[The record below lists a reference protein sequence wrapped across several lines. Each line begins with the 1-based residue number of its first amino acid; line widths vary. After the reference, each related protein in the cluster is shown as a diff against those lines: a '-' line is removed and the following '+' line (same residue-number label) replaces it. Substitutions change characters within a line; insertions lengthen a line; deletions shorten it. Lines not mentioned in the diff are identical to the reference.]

1 MTSFIWFALLH
12 YLGLNGLISIWIEK
26 GKNVINNW
34 NKNIEYEKKSSKY
47 FRFRYVSNYWIETV
61 NKWETPNPPRLLYRK
76 NIKKNQVSLGIK
88 GGKQNLNFLGN
99 FLCLVSVARVGSE
112 KNYIHFLF
120 LFLQNECELDQL
132 GLFFEK

>member
-1 MTSFIWFALLH
+1 MRKNHQNISVFDMFQIIELKQSI
-12 YLGLNGLISIWIEK
+12 NGRPPIPQ
-26 GKNVINNW
+26 G
-34 NKNIEYEKKSSKY
+34 Y
-47 FRFRYVSNYWIETV
+47 FTE
-61 NKWETPNPPRLLYRK
+61 K

-120 LFLQNECELDQL
+120 LFLQNECKLDQL
-132 GLFFEK
+132 GLFFENKSFIFARLK